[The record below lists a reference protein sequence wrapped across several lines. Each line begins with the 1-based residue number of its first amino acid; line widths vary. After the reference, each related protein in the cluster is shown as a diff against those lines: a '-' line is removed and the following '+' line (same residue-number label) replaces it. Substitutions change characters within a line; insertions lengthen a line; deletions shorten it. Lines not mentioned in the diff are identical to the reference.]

1 MSWLA
6 ILNVVA
12 LVAVGTLVWLFL
24 RNRTKDQLEAIAA
37 KRRPESR
44 IVERADFIDGH
55 THFPVVLSLTDQ
67 AIFYENMDLAA
78 QIDLER
84 IEEVEYTDELTMGGD
99 TQGKVLRLRSHGH
112 TFEFVMNE
120 SSAARW
126 GKMLPM
132 HHYDDPGKVHTV

>member
-12 LVAVGTLVWLFL
+12 LVAVGTLVLLFL
-24 RNRTKDQLEAIAA
+24 RMRTRDQLEAIAV

-44 IVERADFIDGH
+44 IAERADFVDGH
-55 THFPVVLSLTDQ
+55 THFPVVLSLTDK

-99 TQGKVLRLRSHGH
+99 TNGRVLRLRSHGH
-112 TFEFVMNE
+112 TFEFVLTE
-120 SSAARW
+120 ASAARW
-126 GKMLPM
+126 GEMLPK
-132 HHYDDPGKVHTV
+132 HLYNDPGKVHTV

>member
-12 LVAVGTLVWLFL
+12 LVAVGTLAWLFL
-24 RNRTKDQLEAIAA
+24 RVRARDQLEAIAV

-44 IVERADFIDGH
+44 IAERADFIDGH
-55 THFPVVLSLTDQ
+55 THLPVVLSLTDQ

-84 IEEVEYTDELTMGGD
+84 IEEVEYADELTMGGD
-99 TQGKVLRLRSHGH
+99 TNGKVLRLRSHGH
-112 TFEFVMNE
+112 TFEFVLTE
-120 SSAARW
+120 STAARW
-126 GKMLPM
+126 GEMLPM